1 MAERNPQRS
10 TLAWK
15 RQLMLL
21 DSNIIIYCIQPKFQS
36 LRNWVQSN
44 CVSVS
49 AITLVEVLGF
59 HQLTKAD
66 QQDFE
71 ELFNCTETYPVSSEI
86 VDLAICLRQQR
97 KMSLG
102 DAIIAATSLVY
113 QKTLVTRNIKDFE
126 WVEGL
131 KLFNPLG

>member
-21 DSNIIIYCIQPKFQS
+21 DSNIIIYCIQPQFQS

-71 ELFNCTETYPVSSEI
+71 ELFNRTETYPVSYEI
-86 VDLAICLRQQR
+86 GYLF
-97 KMSLG
+97 
-102 DAIIAATSLVY
+102 TSTAQNVI
-113 QKTLVTRNIKDFE
+113 R
-126 WVEGL
+126 
-131 KLFNPLG
+131 

>member
-10 TLAWK
+10 AIAWK

-21 DSNIIIYCIQPKFQS
+21 DSNIIIYCIQPQFQS
-36 LRNWVQSN
+36 LREWVQSN
-44 CVSVS
+44 RVSVS
-49 AITLVEVLGF
+49 AITLVEVLGY
-59 HQLTKAD
+59 HQLTKVD
-66 QQDFE
+66 KQDFE
-71 ELFNCTETYPVSSEI
+71 ELFNCTETYSVSHEV